1 MVENVPHSI
10 MNVNKKFDRFKQ
22 WAGERMGAEAKTS
35 VSDDFK
41 ALEEEMNRRHE
52 GMDRMQK
59 SMTAYVKAISK
70 RNEGDDKEKVLPI
83 AHLGSS
89 MVSHGERDFDMH
101 SEFGQSLIL
110 SGRTQERLARV
121 QETYQAQATSSWLES
136 MDRSLVQMK
145 EYQAARKKLENRRL
159 AYDASLAKMQKAKK
173 EDFRV
178 EEELRTQKAKYEEA
192 SEDVYRRMQD
202 IKDAEVDSIADLTTF
217 MDAEL
222 NYHERCRE
230 VLLQL
235 KNEWPASQ
243 AQSHTP
249 GGRRPGRPRSNTA
262 HSFHDRYEAVEEE
275 PRPPVPELRTV
286 MKASRAGSSNMIDPP
301 RRDFSPE
308 PGLQR
313 PALSRAGTFEGP
325 TQLRKDMSPGPQR
338 LTRVPSDTFAIRMNR
353 TTLRSVS
360 TVNADVDVDSP
371 DDTASYWNNSPD
383 RSHDERSVSPSPSR
397 GSIHSRTASS
407 TTVNSVG
414 FAKKGPPPPPPP
426 SRSKKPPPP
435 PLPTKRTLV
444 SAVEM

>member
-1 MVENVPHSI
+1 
-10 MNVNKKFDRFKQ
+10 
-22 WAGERMGAEAKTS
+22 
-35 VSDDFK
+35 
-41 ALEEEMNRRHE
+41 
-52 GMDRMQK
+52 
-59 SMTAYVKAISK
+59 
-70 RNEGDDKEKVLPI
+70 
-83 AHLGSS
+83 
-89 MVSHGERDFDMH
+89 
-101 SEFGQSLIL
+101 
-110 SGRTQERLARV
+110 
-121 QETYQAQATSSWLES
+121 
-136 MDRSLVQMK
+136 
-145 EYQAARKKLENRRL
+145 
-159 AYDASLAKMQKAKK
+159 
-173 EDFRV
+173 V

-202 IKDAEVDSIADLTTF
+202 IKDAEADSVVDLTTF
-217 MDAEL
+217 LDAEL

-249 GGRRPGRPRSNTA
+249 DGRRPGRPRSNTA
-262 HSFHDRYEAVEEE
+262 HSFHDRYVEEE
-275 PRPPVPELRTV
+275 SRQPKP
-286 MKASRAGSSNMIDPP
+286 SRAGPST
-301 RRDFSPE
+301 PE
-308 PGLQR
+308 PSFQR
-313 PALSRAGTFEGP
+313 PAALSRAGTFEGP
-325 TQLRKDMSPGPQR
+325 LGPTKLRSQSPASHR
-338 LTRVPSDTFAIRMNR
+338 LTRVPSDTLANTLAIRMTR

-414 FAKKGPPPPPPP
+414 FAKKAPPPPPP